1 MKLSR
6 EMQLDLESIRDEFL
20 VFRKRNPPR
29 SRVPQKLRQGV
40 LKLVRSCV
48 PKSRAAAILGL
59 TASQIA
65 VWERGLDRAAGKVM
79 PIEPRIL
86 QSAVSPRQLGLRFLV
101 KREESSLNFHF
112 NVEDLGNAPFAD
124 SPGVGSTASHG
135 FQKKI

>member
-20 VFRKRNPPR
+20 VFRKKHPPR
-29 SRVPQKLRQGV
+29 SRVPQKLRQRV
-40 LKLVRSCV
+40 LKLVRSGV

-65 VWERGLDRAAGKVM
+65 VWERGLDRAAGKVI

-86 QSAVSPRQLGLRFLV
+86 TVCNESTSAGLKVSCEKGRILLEF
-101 KREESSLNFHF
+101 SF
-112 NVEDLGNAPFAD
+112 
-124 SPGVGSTASHG
+124 
-135 FQKKI
+135 